1 MKKADVKVSWVNS
14 VSGDVVSQVVT
25 LKTAA
30 GDVVSEVTLDP
41 VVSNATFTGL
51 SEKTDYVVVHAI
63 TDGYS
68 SAVASLDFNL
78 GDLEAP
84 QAVTGLGVEVVS
96 VYDVE

>member
-1 MKKADVKVSWVNS
+1 MKRADVKVSWVRS
-14 VSGDVVSQVVT
+14 VSGDVASQVVT
-25 LKTAA
+25 LKTA
-30 GDVVSEVTLDP
+30 GGEVVSEVTLDP
-41 VVSNATFTGL
+41 MVSETVLSGL
-51 SEKTDYVVVHAI
+51 FEKTDYVVVHTV

>member
-1 MKKADVKVSWVNS
+1 MKKADVKVSWVRS
-14 VSGDVVSQVVT
+14 VSGDVVSQVVA
-25 LKTAA
+25 LKTSN

-41 VVSNATFTGL
+41 MVSETVFVGL
-51 SEKTDYVVVHAI
+51 LEKTDYVVVHTV

-68 SAVASLDFNL
+68 ASPTSLDFNL